1 MLKRS
6 LFKNLKYF
14 NITSEKTSERL
25 LAVSKSALTRHS
37 LSHNSSTM
45 PKLVWVDL
53 EMSGLN
59 IKSKGDRILEA
70 ACIITTMDLKEIDSF
85 GPVVIKQSTE
95 LLDSMDEWCTN
106 QHGKTGLTGQVK
118 NSTISEEK
126 AGKDLLEFIKK
137 HCPGVREGI
146 LAGNSVG
153 EDKRFILE
161 YWPEIVDH
169 LHYRIVDVSS
179 IKSLVNSWYDKQKV
193 DSVLPK
199 KGLSHRAMDDIR
211 ESIEELKC
219 YKKEFF
225 K

>member
-6 LFKNLKYF
+6 LFKNLNYF
-14 NITSEKTSERL
+14 NIKSEKTSERL

-45 PKLVWVDL
+45 AKLVWVDL

-106 QHGKTGLTGQVK
+106 QHGKTGLTEQVK

-126 AGKDLLEFIKK
+126 AGEDLLEFIKK
-137 HCPGVREGI
+137 HCPGIREGI

-179 IKSLVNSWYDKQKV
+179 IKSL
-193 DSVLPK
+193 
-199 KGLSHRAMDDIR
+199 G
-211 ESIEELKC
+211 
-219 YKKEFF
+219 
-225 K
+225 